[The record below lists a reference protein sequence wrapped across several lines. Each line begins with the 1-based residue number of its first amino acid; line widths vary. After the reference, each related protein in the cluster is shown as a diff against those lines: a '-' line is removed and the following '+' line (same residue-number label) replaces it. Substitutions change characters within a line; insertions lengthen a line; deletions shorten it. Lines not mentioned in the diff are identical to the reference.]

1 MSEAATRRVLLLAA
15 EPVAGPRVLAEVRRH
30 LGDGDAE
37 LMVVAPSLAGSA
49 LEHVMG
55 DVDDGRGRA
64 EEILSTSLGELER
77 TDASLEGRVGDADP
91 MLAIEDALAQF
102 SADEILIVTAP
113 DGDGEYQEDELFDR
127 ARQRFDREVVRLVV
141 DTPGAEDARV
151 SEVER
156 SAADEGSD
164 EAEVETR
171 SRNFPALSVRDVLGI
186 AVAVFGSS
194 ILIILAAECG
204 GNEVQRNT
212 GTGGVGSDGGCV
224 ARYIIAGVVTLVN
237 IAHVVGL
244 FLFESVGYRGA
255 AARAFAWLSLIGT
268 PLGIA
273 LSLVVH

>member
-1 MSEAATRRVLLLAA
+1 M
-15 EPVAGPRVLAEVRRH
+15 LAEVRRH

-55 DVDDGRGRA
+55 DVDDGRERA

-77 TDASLEGRVGDADP
+77 TDASLEGPGCDADP

-113 DGDGEYQEDELFDR
+113 DGDGEYQEDELIDR

-156 SAADEGSD
+156 STADDGSD

-194 ILIILAAECG
+194 ILIIPQPSAA
-204 GNEVQRNT
+204 GNSRPSEAT

-224 ARYIIAGVVTLVN
+224 ARYIIAGVVTLEPSLD
-237 IAHVVGL
+237 VVGL